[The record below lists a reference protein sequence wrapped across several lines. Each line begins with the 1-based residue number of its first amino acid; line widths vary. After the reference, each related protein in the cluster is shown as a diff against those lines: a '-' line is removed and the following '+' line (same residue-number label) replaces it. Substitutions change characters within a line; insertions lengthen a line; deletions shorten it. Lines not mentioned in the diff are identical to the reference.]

1 MSGSRLRHLL
11 CCVASLFTVTALA
24 AEPLY
29 VKNLSPVAGLLG
41 LPSQRQA
48 ASEEPGALAA
58 ALHTGIANNYIS
70 MSRDSEVLHLD
81 GETLRLALELRYGFA
96 PLWDLQLELPWLDH
110 SGGELDSAIDGWHD
124 FWGMPDGGRDAVDR
138 NQLQYR
144 YLSAAQGFGLDESA
158 SGLGDISLAL
168 NRELWR
174 SEQASIS
181 AQLGVKFG
189 TGAQEKFL
197 GSGGDD
203 GYLALR
209 ASGENLAGVPLSWHT
224 QLGYLRAGS
233 SDVLGDR
240 QQRTLWFAG
249 ASLDWAIAQP
259 VSLLLQLDAHAAP
272 MTSAISALGNDAFML
287 ALGVRWRFVDQW
299 SLDVSLIEDI
309 SVATTADITF
319 QASLRYRP

>member
-1 MSGSRLRHLL
+1 MSQTLCSRYSSCMHKTLLL
-11 CCVASLFTVTALA
+11 CLLPASL
-24 AEPLY
+24 
-29 VKNLSPVAGLLG
+29 LL
-41 LPSQRQA
+41 
-48 ASEEPGALAA
+48 
-58 ALHTGIANNYIS
+58 IIS
-70 MSRDSEVLHLD
+70 C
-81 GETLRLALELRYGFA
+81 
-96 PLWDLQLELPWLDH
+96 
-110 SGGELDSAIDGWHD
+110 
-124 FWGMPDGGRDAVDR
+124 
-138 NQLQYR
+138 
-144 YLSAAQGFGLDESA
+144 
-158 SGLGDISLAL
+158 
-168 NRELWR
+168 
-174 SEQASIS
+174 
-181 AQLGVKFG
+181 
-189 TGAQEKFL
+189 

-233 SDVLGDR
+233 SDVLGDT
-240 QQRTLWFAG
+240 QQRNLWFAG

-319 QASLRYRP
+319 QATDPSSVSTPYTSWRMSGQNPCKVSSVISARSKPFAMPCATAFPTTSWASRNGRPRPTR